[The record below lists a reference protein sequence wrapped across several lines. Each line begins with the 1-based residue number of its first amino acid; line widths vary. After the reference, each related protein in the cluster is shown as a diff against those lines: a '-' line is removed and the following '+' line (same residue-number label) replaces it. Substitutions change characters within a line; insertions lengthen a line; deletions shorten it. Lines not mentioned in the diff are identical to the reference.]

1 MLEITE
7 QNLFQF
13 PSSDGIHRI
22 TAFRFPVE
30 NPRAVVQIVHGMIDH
45 TGHYLG
51 LIEALNRAGVA
62 VVSCDH
68 LGHGRTA
75 ETEEDFGYFGGKGS
89 REFVVSDLHTLTGI
103 AKQDYP
109 GIPFILLGHSMGSFL
124 VRMYATRYGSEL
136 NGLIILGT
144 GGPNPI
150 LPIGKLLV
158 NLTILFRGQ
167 KCRSKLLAGMAFS
180 GYTSKYEKGAPGDAW
195 ITRDGAILDER
206 RQDPYGQF
214 IFTASG
220 YRELFG
226 MTGEVNARSWAGK
239 LRKDLP
245 ILVMSGD
252 MDPVGGW
259 GKGVRAVVGMLE
271 KAEIKDLTVK
281 LYPGAR
287 HELHSETCRDEF
299 FSDLIAWIEARIQ

>member
-13 PSSDGIHRI
+13 PSSDGIHQI
-22 TAFRFPVE
+22 TAFRFPLE
-30 NPRAVVQIVHGMIDH
+30 APRAVVQIVHGMIDH
-45 TGHYLG
+45 TGRYLG
-51 LIEALNRAGVA
+51 LIEALNGAGIA
-62 VVSCDH
+62 VFSCDH

-75 ETEEDFGYFGGKGS
+75 QNEEEFGYFGGKGS

-124 VRMYATRYGSEL
+124 VRMYATRFGSEL
-136 NGLIILGT
+136 DGLIILGT
-144 GGPNPI
+144 GGPSPI
-150 LPIGKLLV
+150 LPLGKLCV
-158 NLTILFRGQ
+158 NLSILFHGE
-167 KCRSKLLAGMAFS
+167 KYRSKLIAGMAFS
-180 GYTSKYEKGAPGDAW
+180 GYNSKYEKGAPDDAW
-195 ITRDGAILDER
+195 ITRDESILKER

-220 YRELFG
+220 YRELFC
-226 MTGEVNARSWAGK
+226 MTGEVNAADWAGK
-239 LRKDLP
+239 LNKDLP

-259 GKGVRAVVGMLE
+259 GKGVETVVEMLKE
-271 KAEIKDLTVK
+271 AEIKDLTVK

-299 FSDLIAWIEARIQ
+299 FSDLIGWIEGRIK